1 MDCPAGSFLNEL
13 HGPGML
19 QGLPGVRIGLFRT
32 IIKKSFFLKT
42 LYRFKIVIKF
52 ASLSCLRYAEA

>member
-1 MDCPAGSFLNEL
+1 
-13 HGPGML
+13 ML
-19 QGLPGVRIGLFRT
+19 PGLPGISAQLFRT

-42 LYRFKIVIKF
+42 LLRFKIVIKF